1 MPSNAS
7 SQREI
12 LTVTDLNR
20 RARSLLEGEFRQV
33 WVEGEI
39 SNLMKAGSGHWYFT
53 LKDNKAQ
60 VRCAMF
66 ANRNRSLR
74 IAIKNGMHVIVRAK
88 ASIYEGR
95 GDYQLIAENMI
106 DAGEGLLQRQFEE
119 LKLKLSN
126 EGLFDEIHKKP
137 LPALPT
143 HIGVVTSPSGA
154 AIRDIL
160 TVLKRRFPGIPVT
173 VIPALVQGKDAAAEI
188 VAAIAL
194 ANRTLSS
201 DTPIDALIVGR
212 GGGSLEDLW
221 PFNEEPVARA
231 IYASKIPVISAVGH
245 EIDFTIADFVAD
257 VRAPT
262 PSAAAELLSPDQQQW
277 LSALFKAKQTLSENL
292 QRRLIQARQQ
302 LDHISKRLRHPG
314 QQLQEQA
321 QRLDDTEARLKIAIA
336 SQLKLHRAQL
346 ATHSA
351 TLDACQPKHQIT
363 RLNMTNQQLSQ
374 RLQRAMQQ
382 QLTDLRQ
389 RLKSN
394 GLALHTLSPL
404 QTLSRGYAIIKDE
417 KQQIVRSSKQLQRGD
432 KVSAQ
437 LGEGVIHCAVE
448 TIEENNDGV

>member
-1 MPSNAS
+1 MPSNLS

-20 RARSLLEGEFRQV
+20 RARSLLESEFRQV

-53 LKDNKAQ
+53 LKDDNAQ

-74 IAIKNGMHVIVRAK
+74 INVKNGLHAIIRAK

-106 DAGEGLLQRQFEE
+106 DAGEGRLQRQFEE
-119 LKLKLSN
+119 LKLKLSR
-126 EGLFDEIHKKP
+126 EGLFDEAHKRP
-137 LPALPT
+137 LPVLPT
-143 HIGVVTSPSGA
+143 HIGIVTSPSGA

-160 TVLKRRFPGIPVT
+160 TVLQRRFPSIPVT
-173 VIPALVQGKDAAAEI
+173 VIPALVQGKEAAAEI
-188 VAAIAL
+188 VTGIEL
-194 ANRTLSS
+194 ANRTLST
-201 DTPIDALIVGR
+201 DNPIDALIVGR

-221 PFNEEPVARA
+221 PFNEETVARA
-231 IYASKIPVISAVGH
+231 IYASNIPTISAVGH

-262 PSAAAELLSPDQQQW
+262 PSAAAELLSPDQRQW
-277 LSALFKAKQTLSENL
+277 LSLLLKAKQALNENL
-292 QRRLIQARQQ
+292 QRRLIEARRQ

-321 QRLDDTEARLKIAIA
+321 QRLDDMEARLKIAIT

-351 TLDACQPKHQIT
+351 TLEACQPKHQVA

-382 QLTDLRQ
+382 QLSALRQ
-389 RLKSN
+389 RLKGNS
-394 GLALHTLSPL
+394 LALHTLSPL
-404 QTLSRGYAIIKDE
+404 QTLGRGYAIIKDE
-417 KQQIVRSSKQLQRGD
+417 QQQIVRNSEQLQIGD

-437 LGEGVIHCAVE
+437 LGRGQIHCAVE
-448 TIEENNDGV
+448 AIEVTNNDQ